1 MIRQDPLARLT
12 LDTLPFNIAVLDD
25 DGTIRFTNRSWR
37 DFAGAEAW
45 DDRNR
50 DSMVG
55 TNYFESMDVSTDEYA
70 VQALAGLQAV
80 IEGER
85 EVFTL
90 EYPCHSADEKHWFLM
105 RAAALPDHERG
116 SVAVAHIDITQ
127 RKLAEIRARD
137 QRRELEY
144 LMSLIDG
151 LIQNVME
158 AVLQASTREE
168 IEETVCRR
176 LVEVDPYVSAWVGH
190 VDLRTD
196 ALTPATTAGV
206 TAAGETD
213 IALDGDDPAARAVS
227 TGKPQV
233 TEVTAGTSLSSAHS
247 EPGDETRA
255 SALAALPLAYNDT
268 SYGALTVAADHENAF
283 HERELAVLCVLART
297 ASTAINA
304 IEGRRLLTTDRIV
317 EMEVSL
323 FDEELFFSE
332 MAAELDGRLAY
343 QGSLYEDDGSVVMLF
358 VVEGVDPETV
368 VSMAEAHD
376 SVGRVMHVSDGD
388 EQSVFQFVVE
398 APPVVSE
405 LAERGAETTAIT
417 ATGRSVSITLELP
430 ASADP
435 RSVIEQLSEPYP
447 STELVA
453 RREREPSAQTR
464 RELVTDIQESLT
476 TRQEL
481 ALRKAYLGG
490 FFEWPRTVS
499 GEELAESMD
508 ISPSTYHQH
517 LRTAEQKLLAALFD
531 G

>member
-1 MIRQDPLARLT
+1 MIRQDSLARLT

-45 DDRNR
+45 DDRDR

-70 VQALAGLQAV
+70 AQALAGLEAV
-80 IEGER
+80 IEGDR

-90 EYPCHSADEKHWFLM
+90 EYPCHSAEEKHWFLM
-105 RAAALPDHERG
+105 RAAPVPDHEHG

-137 QRRELEY
+137 QRRELEH

-176 LVEVDPYVSAWVGH
+176 LVEVDPYVSAWVGR

-196 ALTPATTAGV
+196 ALTAATAAGAS
-206 TAAGETD
+206 AAGETN
-213 IALDGDDPAARAVS
+213 IALDSDDPVARAVS
-227 TGKPQV
+227 TGEPQV
-233 TEVTAGTSLSSAHS
+233 TEATPGTSLSSAHA
-247 EPGDETRA
+247 ETGAR
-255 SALAALPLAYNDT
+255 ALAALPLAYNDT

-283 HERELAVLCVLART
+283 HERELAVLCALARA

-317 EMEVSL
+317 EMEISL
-323 FDEELFFSE
+323 FGEELFFSE
-332 MAAELDGRLAY
+332 VAAELDGRLAY
-343 QGSLYEDDGSVVMLF
+343 QGSLYEDSGSVVMLF
-358 VVEGVDPETV
+358 VGEDVDPEAV
-368 VSMAEAHD
+368 VSLAETHD
-376 SVGRVMHVSDGD
+376 SVGRVAHVSDGD
-388 EQSVFQFVVE
+388 EQSVFQFVVDE
-398 APPVVSE
+398 PPVVSD

-435 RSVIEQLSEPYP
+435 RAVIEQLSEQYP

-453 RREREPSAQTR
+453 RREREHPEQSK

-490 FFEWPRTVS
+490 FFDWPRTVS
-499 GEELAESMD
+499 GEELADSMD